1 MMTFSPEVQAARVAA
16 AFERIHD
23 EQMAGL
29 PLLNQTLGVA
39 TLGFREHAGRVVGML
54 VTPWMM
60 SVVLLPGVEDDDWQA
75 MALGDKQ
82 THAFPGGSF
91 RFLVNRVD
99 ELGVFQVHSVHSPMR
114 GFPSQSAA
122 LAEAAGFLE
131 RLLTPANAEPQQDLV
146 DEELLGRILR
156 GEAVPA
162 VDAAVGAMQAGSPE
176 GGLGR

>member
-1 MMTFSPEVQAARVAA
+1 MRALPPEVQAARVGA
-16 AFERIHD
+16 AFERIHR

-29 PLLNQTLGVA
+29 PLLNQALEVA

-60 SVVLLPGVEDDDWQA
+60 SVVLFPGADDDDWQA
-75 MALGDKQ
+75 MALGDKR

-114 GFPSQSAA
+114 GFSNQSAA

-131 RLLTPANAEPQQDLV
+131 RLLTPANAEPRQDQV

-162 VDAAVGAMQAGSPE
+162 VDAAVGAMQADFPD
-176 GGLGR
+176 GGPGR